1 MTEES
6 CMQHAQLVI
15 GIEPLPDDDDFVL
28 DQVAE
33 ELADDLREVGE
44 VERIPQAARGPG
56 DKGVAELVVGAVAVL
71 ASADPGYLQALA
83 DVVVAFLQRKT
94 GRRAHLRVG
103 DIEFTI
109 DRPSRKETAELIK
122 ALQGAIERHGD
133 G

>member
-1 MTEES
+1 MVVGVGS
-6 CMQHAQLVI
+6 
-15 GIEPLPDDDDFVL
+15 LPDDDDFIL
-28 DQVAE
+28 DQVTE

-44 VERIPQAARGPG
+44 VERIPQAGRGAG
-56 DKGVAELVVGAVAVL
+56 DKGVAELVAGAVAVL
-71 ASADPGYLQALA
+71 ATADPGYLQALA
-83 DVVVAFLQRKT
+83 DVIVGFLQRNT

-122 ALQGAIERHGD
+122 AVQTAIERHGD